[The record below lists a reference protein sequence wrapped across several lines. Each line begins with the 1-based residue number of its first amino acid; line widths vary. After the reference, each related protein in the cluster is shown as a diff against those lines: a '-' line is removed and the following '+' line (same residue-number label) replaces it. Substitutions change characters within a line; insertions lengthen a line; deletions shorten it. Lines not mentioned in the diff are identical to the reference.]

1 MRHPIQLLYGL
12 HHGIVHVFNTI
23 LYENCNLT
31 KKILGLL
38 IFFWK
43 IRKNI
48 EKRAPHAH
56 AWARAGERA
65 SLSWPKLAQDNPS

>member
-38 IFFWK
+38 IFFL
-43 IRKNI
+43 KNS
-48 EKRAPHAH
+48 K
-56 AWARAGERA
+56 
-65 SLSWPKLAQDNPS
+65 KY